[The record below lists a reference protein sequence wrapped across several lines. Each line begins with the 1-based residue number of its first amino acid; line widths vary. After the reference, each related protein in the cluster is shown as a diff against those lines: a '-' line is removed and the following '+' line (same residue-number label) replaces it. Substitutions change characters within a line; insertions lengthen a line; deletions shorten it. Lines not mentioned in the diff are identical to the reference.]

1 MNILTVKYN
10 NLYTCTQTRHVHTK
24 GMQSMVVMRT
34 GWLQE
39 LCGVWTFVQK
49 APSATLFLKVWS
61 RMCRRLIPIKM
72 IAMWVADGT
81 NSIRDSTP
89 ILHIFSDQSIIQATV
104 IQWQWC
110 KLAREV
116 PACTL
121 PHMYSTRTWRLHEGN
136 PLRTL
141 PASYTALPQQ
151 TSPKKQNVKT
161 MKINVSVVMSS
172 LITSIKYGTSIED
185 GMTLHVRLRSTVLL
199 HIIDS
204 KFFESAVSTNGG
216 GKHN

>member
-89 ILHIFSDQSIIQATV
+89 ILHIFSDQSIIQTTI

-110 KLAREV
+110 KWGCQGKCQHAHCR
-116 PACTL
+116 T
-121 PHMYSTRTWRLHEGN
+121 HTWRLHE
-136 PLRTL
+136 
-141 PASYTALPQQ
+141 TAQETHWGHFLLATQH
-151 TSPKKQNVKT
+151 
-161 MKINVSVVMSS
+161 S
-172 LITSIKYGTSIED
+172 LSR
-185 GMTLHVRLRSTVLL
+185 LHQRNRM
-199 HIIDS
+199 
-204 KFFESAVSTNGG
+204 
-216 GKHN
+216 